1 MSFEVIATRD
11 FIRGAK
17 KLLKKYPSLKTEL
30 NTLQATLEENPLLG
44 IALGDNTFKIRF
56 AVASKGKG
64 KSGGMRVITYVVV
77 QNEKVYLADIY
88 DKSEQ
93 ANITDKE
100 LEELI
105 KEIKNQA

>member
-17 KLLKKYPSLKTEL
+17 KLLKKYPSFKTEL

-44 IALGDNTFKIRF
+44 IPLGDNTFKIRL

-93 ANITDKE
+93 ANVTDKE

>member
-17 KLLKKYPSLKTEL
+17 KLLKKYPSLKTEV

-44 IALGDNTFKIRF
+44 IPLGDNTFKIRL
-56 AVASKGKG
+56 AVASKGKS

-93 ANITDKE
+93 ANVTDKE

>member
-1 MSFEVIATRD
+1 MSFEIIATRD
-11 FIRGAK
+11 FMKRAK
-17 KLLKKYPSLKTEL
+17 RLLKKYPSLKTEL
-30 NTLQATLEENPLLG
+30 STLQITLEENPFLG
-44 IALGDNTFKIRF
+44 TPLGGNTFKIRL

-64 KSGGMRVITYVVV
+64 KSGGIRVITYVII

-93 ANITDKE
+93 ANVTDKE

-105 KEIKNQA
+105 KEIKKQE

>member
-1 MSFEVIATRD
+1 M
-11 FIRGAK
+11 
-17 KLLKKYPSLKTEL
+17 
-30 NTLQATLEENPLLG
+30 QATLEENPLLG
-44 IALGDNTFKIRF
+44 IPLGDNTFKIRL

-77 QNEKVYLADIY
+77 KNEKVYLADIY

-105 KEIKNQA
+105 KEIKNQV

>member
-1 MSFEVIATRD
+1 MSFEIIATRD
-11 FIRGAK
+11 FIKRAK
-17 KLLKKYPSLKTEL
+17 SLLKKYPSLKTEL
-30 NTLQATLEENPLLG
+30 NTLQTTLEENPFLG
-44 IALGDNTFKIRF
+44 VSLGGNTFKIRL
-56 AVASKGKG
+56 AVSSKGKG

>member
-1 MSFEVIATRD
+1 MSFEIITTDD
-11 FIRGAK
+11 FIRRAK
-17 KLLKKYPSLKTEL
+17 KLMKKYPSLKSEL
-30 NTLQATLEENPLLG
+30 NTLQATLEENPFLG
-44 IALGDNTFKIRF
+44 TPLGGNTFKIRL

-64 KSGGMRVITYVVV
+64 KSGGMRVITFVIV

-93 ANITDKE
+93 ANVTDKE

>member
-1 MSFEVIATRD
+1 MSFEIIATRD
-11 FIRGAK
+11 FMRQAK
-17 KLLKKYPSLKTEL
+17 RLLKKYPSLKMEL
-30 NTLQATLEENPLLG
+30 NTLQETLEINPFLG
-44 IALGDNTFKIRF
+44 IPLGDNTFKIRL

-64 KSGGMRVITYVVV
+64 KSGGMRVITYVIV

-93 ANITDKE
+93 ANVTDKE

>member
-44 IALGDNTFKIRF
+44 IPLGDSTFKIRL

-93 ANITDKE
+93 ANVTDKE

>member
-17 KLLKKYPSLKTEL
+17 KLLKKYPSLKTGL

-44 IALGDNTFKIRF
+44 IPLGDNTFKIRL

-77 QNEKVYLADIY
+77 QNEKVYLAGIY